1 MKKEKFKP
9 LAKTVQ
15 ELFSKRGRWC
25 QDDDALDKANVGVTV
40 KSSSA
45 VKFCM
50 MGAIGHV
57 YNTEKKAREATK
69 KLALVLGIKDYI
81 DTEYDIAVW
90 NDTISRTIKEV
101 RQVVKK
107 AGI

>member
-15 ELFSKRGRWC
+15 ELFSKPNRWC
-25 QDDDALDKANVGVTV
+25 RYSYAKDIDDIPLDDGRREGV
-40 KSSSA
+40 A
-45 VKFCM
+45 KFCLY
-50 MGAIGHV
+50 GAMQHV
-57 YNTEKKAREATK
+57 YGCATPKYYKAVN
-69 KLALVLGIKDYI
+69 KLVKVIE
-81 DTEYDIAVW
+81 TPNIASF
-90 NDTISRTIKEV
+90 NDGSDRTIRHI